1 MGHLMSY
8 SLAVHQHQ
16 ISRDQVPK
24 VYFYCLSQFGS
35 GDAQYCEI
43 FRAKAWLMA
52 IGIFCGEEFR
62 KALSNSRKTTV
73 VVMRRTEV

>member
-1 MGHLMSY
+1 MGHLLSY
-8 SLAVHQHQ
+8 SLAVDQHQ

-24 VYFYCLSQFGS
+24 VYFYCVSQFGS
-35 GDAQYCEI
+35 SDEQHCEI
-43 FRAKAWLMA
+43 FKAKAWLNA

-62 KALSNSRKTTV
+62 KALGISRKTTV